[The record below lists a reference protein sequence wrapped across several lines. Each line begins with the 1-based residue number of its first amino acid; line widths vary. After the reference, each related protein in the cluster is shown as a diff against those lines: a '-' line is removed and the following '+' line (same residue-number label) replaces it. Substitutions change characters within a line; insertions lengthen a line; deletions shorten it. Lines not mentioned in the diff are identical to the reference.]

1 MGQVTDV
8 TASVPV
14 VFRRQAAWDGIRLDY
29 LRLTTGTLPKHRHQ
43 DHTILISLTDGA
55 LAELTTSTSG
65 VGLSGVQKRGDICL
79 LPSGLEHRARLEG
92 TSEHLALYLDP
103 TMIDRA
109 ASDARIKGRVE
120 LVERYLSKDPVIS
133 NVGLA
138 LLAELDSEGLSG
150 RLYAESLAN
159 VLAVHLLRHY
169 SNEDVTPPLFRGGL
183 SGPKLRQVTTYIA
196 NNYARDL
203 KLTELAQVAG
213 MSSFHFAREFK
224 RLTGTSPH
232 QYLIKYR
239 VGRAKALMTDEELPL
254 TEIGLRSGFSHQSH
268 FTRLFRKVTGTT
280 PHLYRSRLNG

>member
-1 MGQVTDV
+1 MGQATDV
-8 TASVPV
+8 KAAIPV
-14 VFRRQAAWDGIRLDY
+14 VFRRQAAWEGIRLEY

-43 DHTILISLTDGA
+43 DHTILISLTDGG
-55 LAELTTSTSG
+55 LAELTTSSG
-65 VGLSGVQKRGDICL
+65 LGLSGVQKRGNICL
-79 LPSGLEHRARLEG
+79 LPSRLEHRARLEG

-109 ASDARIKGRVE
+109 ASDARLKGRIE
-120 LVERYLSKDPVIS
+120 LVERYLRKDPVIS

-169 SNEDVTPPLFRGGL
+169 SNEEVKPPLFQGGL
-183 SGPKLRQVTTYIA
+183 SGPKLRQVTAFIA
-196 NNYARDL
+196 DNYSKDI
-203 KLTELAQVAG
+203 KLAELAQVAG

-224 RLTGTSPH
+224 RSTGTSPH

-239 VGRAKALMTDEELPL
+239 VERAKALMTNDDLPL
-254 TEIGLRSGFSHQSH
+254 TEVSLLSGFSHQSH
-268 FTRLFRKVTGTT
+268 FTRLFRKITGTT